1 MSKKV
6 STRLFRP
13 GDKSAALLR
22 AWWKDLD
29 RDRGERALLR
39 RLSSPT
45 EVVFSPA
52 YHRLLGQLQQHE
64 YIINRVALAAIAGLS
79 AHVKVDTGPDKS
91 VAKLMASPGSSANR
105 AKISGL
111 RFRRL
116 LAINQRDELYP
127 YLIRVIRMLNFSVD
141 LLDLANSVYWWNEK
155 TRMQWAYDY
164 YETAP
169 DQK

>member
-6 STRLFRP
+6 SARLFQP
-13 GDKSAALLR
+13 GDESTAILR
-22 AWWKDLD
+22 SWWKGLD
-29 RDRGERALLR
+29 HDRGERALLR
-39 RLSSPT
+39 RSSSPT
-45 EVVFSPA
+45 EIVFSPA
-52 YHRLLGQLQQHE
+52 YHRLLGQFQQRG
-64 YIINRVALAAIAGLS
+64 YIINRVALAAIAGLA

-91 VAKLMASPGSSANR
+91 VAKLMAGPGSGGNR

-116 LAINQRDELYP
+116 LAMNHRDEVYP
-127 YLIRVIRMLNFSVD
+127 YLIRVIRMLDFNVN

-164 YETAP
+164 YETSP
-169 DQK
+169 DEK